1 MPESKKRQKVVD
13 RRKAQNRRTQN
24 TTEEK
29 RSPRWWAPLM
39 VALAIIGLL
48 IVVTAY
54 VTNGRFPVPGLSNGN
69 INLFIGIGFM
79 LAGFFMTAGWK

>member
-13 RRKAQNRRTQN
+13 RRKAQNRRAQN

>member
-1 MPESKKRQKVVD
+1 MPESKKRQKVVA
-13 RRKAQNRRTQN
+13 RRKAQNRRAQN